1 MSAKSSAPHISLSD
15 FPVPFPKSSELCSKL
30 TVTTGG
36 YDIELESAVP
46 GESWLPGQPAVPLS
60 SSANAIIPYLRKD
73 LMTPRLDKM
82 FPYLWLVATQSSSHI
97 SALHEQRVRGRE
109 VIISENPE
117 LHLVWADNRVFIKP
131 LPLYLLSHA
140 FWQAYLTPMATTFP
154 AVAKTPLLIPGTTT
168 QDNQEDILRSAL
180 GFMRTYYYL
189 IRHESDFRLAQDL
202 QLLPASVM
210 LRQPSTSSLTF
221 TASTTSLVSQEP
233 LTFAAFVAFI
243 SHFSPD
249 ATDSTKPASVTD
261 DVVSLRYRFG
271 QLRLTRLNLWA
282 KPALGQWKFHK
293 LSWQYAETF
302 ARLYPPLL
310 FAFALISIVLSA
322 FQVGAQAAPQWETF
336 AAVAAWFAVAALTVV
351 GVVGMTMLSLLVCMV
366 AREFFFA
373 MCV

>member
-1 MSAKSSAPHISLSD
+1 MSAKPSAPHISLSD

-36 YDIELESAVP
+36 YGVELESTVP

-60 SSANAIIPYLRKD
+60 SCANAIMPYLRKD

-109 VIISENPE
+109 VIIAENPE

-131 LPLYLLSHA
+131 LPPYLLSHA
-140 FWQAYLTPMATTFP
+140 FWQAYLTPMPITTP
-154 AVAKTPLLIPGTTT
+154 AVAKTPLLIPGITT
-168 QDNQEDILRSAL
+168 QEDQEDILRSAL

-202 QLLPASVM
+202 HILPAS
-210 LRQPSTSSLTF
+210 
-221 TASTTSLVSQEP
+221 P

-249 ATDSTKPASVTD
+249 GAGSSKPVSVTD
-261 DVVSLRYRFG
+261 DFVSPRYRFG

-351 GVVGMTMLSLLVCMV
+351 GVVGVTMLSLLVCMV
-366 AREFFFA
+366 AREFVFA
-373 MCV
+373 MCVE